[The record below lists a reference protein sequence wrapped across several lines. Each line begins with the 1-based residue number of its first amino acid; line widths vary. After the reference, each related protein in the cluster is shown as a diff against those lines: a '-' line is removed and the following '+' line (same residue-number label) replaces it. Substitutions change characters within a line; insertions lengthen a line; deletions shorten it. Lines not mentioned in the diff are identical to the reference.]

1 MHNFKKFQDVTVA
14 SIKKKLIEYYDKLIF
29 NCKLQVTRK
38 EKYVAC
44 KFWGESGAKKEKDLL
59 I

>member
-29 NCKLQVTRK
+29 NCKLPSHKKR
-38 EKYVAC
+38 EKGV
-44 KFWGESGAKKEKDLL
+44 
-59 I
+59 